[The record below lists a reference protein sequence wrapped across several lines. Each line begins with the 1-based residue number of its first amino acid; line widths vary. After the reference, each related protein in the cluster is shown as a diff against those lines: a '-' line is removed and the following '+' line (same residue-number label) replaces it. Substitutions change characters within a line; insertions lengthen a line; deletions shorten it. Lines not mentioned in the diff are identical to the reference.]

1 MKIQLI
7 KNDIIPIQGSSQF
20 TVERLLVEG
29 QELVERLKDYLS
41 RFIVGS
47 LDPDLVG
54 AKPDGFIS
62 NMMAD
67 RFGDFKKRYIVTAN
81 HSEKVVGILIGIPK
95 DNIFHIFSVH
105 VLPDF
110 REKGVA
116 SAMLTKCINDI
127 YKDNYNSIL
136 IDVHTNNIPAYNL
149 YKKFGFSD

>member
-54 AKPDGFIS
+54 AKPDGFIN
-62 NMMAD
+62 NMIAD
-67 RFGDFKKRYIVTAN
+67 RFGDFKKRYIVTVN

-116 SAMLTKCINDI
+116 SAMLSKCINDI

-136 IDVHTNNIPAYNL
+136 IDVHTNNIRAYNL
-149 YKKFGFSD
+149 YKKFGFSG

>member
-67 RFGDFKKRYIVTAN
+67 RFGDFKKRYIVTTN